1 MGKRLFVGNLP
12 YDVTEAMVKEPF
24 STCGKVISVRMI
36 IDRESG
42 RFKGFAF
49 VEMSTDAEA
58 TAAIT
63 TCNNK
68 EIAGRRMIV
77 SEARPMGEKPAG
89 GAPRPGGF
97 GGPRPGGFGSPRPGG
112 PGGFSRPGGGGGP
125 APSGPPAG
133 FGAPSRDFGGRGR
146 KPKAE
151 WEKRRDER
159 ERSSAEEKKRGGGD
173 EKRGGHQKIDF
184 GDDDDGGDEE
194 F

>member
-12 YDVTEAMVKEPF
+12 YDVSEAQVKEPF
-24 STCGKVISVRMI
+24 ATVGKVSSVRMI

-63 TCNNK
+63 QCNNK
-68 EIAGRRMIV
+68 EVAGRRMIV

-89 GAPRPGGF
+89 PHPGG
-97 GGPRPGGFGSPRPGG
+97 PGGPRPGG
-112 PGGFSRPGGGGGP
+112 PGGGFSRPGGVFSRPGGGA
-125 APSGPPAG
+125 APSGPPTG
-133 FGAPSRDFGGRGR
+133 FGAPTRDFGGRGR

-159 ERSSAEEKKRGGGD
+159 EREAAEERRRGGK
-173 EKRGGHQKIDF
+173 EKGGSKFEF
-184 GDDDDGGDEE
+184 GDDDDAGDEE
-194 F
+194 I

>member
-12 YDVTEAMVKEPF
+12 YDVTEAQVKEPF
-24 STCGKVISVRMI
+24 ATVGKVISVRMI

-63 TCNNK
+63 QCNNK
-68 EIAGRRMIV
+68 EVAGRRMIV
-77 SEARPMGEKPAG
+77 SEARPMGERPAG
-89 GAPRPGGF
+89 GAPRPGG
-97 GGPRPGGFGSPRPGG
+97 PGGSRPGG
-112 PGGFSRPGGGGGP
+112 PGGFSRPGGPGGFSRPGGS
-125 APSGPPAG
+125 APSGPPSG
-133 FGAPSRDFGGRGR
+133 FGAPTRDFGVRGR

-159 ERSSAEEKKRGGGD
+159 EREAAEEKRRGG
-173 EKRGGHQKIDF
+173 ERERRNPKYEF
-184 GDDDDGGDEE
+184 GDDDDGGGGDEE
-194 F
+194 I